1 MSTPTTADPAAHA
14 APVDFRRPSRIG
26 RDAVVALEAT
36 HEAFARRLS
45 TSWSSSSYAAIEV
58 EHIATEQLSIDDF
71 VRSLPVPTA
80 LATIRV
86 PSLGSIVFVQIDLP
100 LALLFVE
107 RLLGGPG
114 DARTGPVARRPTDLE
129 AALITHELLGPAVTA
144 IDEALRELDGEPS
157 TLLTLETSPQPL
169 QLGSPGEL
177 LLLLSYQ
184 VEVRG
189 DLPARGLV
197 TLAYPVA
204 PIVNNLDRLLTG
216 ASSGDDDP
224 ASLAASP
231 LADSVLGATMELAVR
246 FGGQPLDAAA
256 IAALVPGDV
265 LALDHRVDRPAV
277 LVCDEQ
283 PIGTAHVGRRGRRVA
298 AQIVRPPAAS
308 SIASQAAARPLSHH
322 ATDPELLA

>member
-1 MSTPTTADPAAHA
+1 VSTSTTADAAAHA

-80 LATIRV
+80 LATVRV

-114 DARTGPVARRPTDLE
+114 DARTGPVGRRPTDLE

-216 ASSGDDDP
+216 ASSSDDDP
-224 ASLAASP
+224 AALAASP
-231 LADSVLGATMELAVR
+231 LADAVLGATMELAVR
-246 FGGQPLDAAA
+246 FGGQPLDAAS
-256 IAALVPGDV
+256 IAALAPGDI
-265 LALDHRVDRPAV
+265 LSLDHRVDRPAV

-283 PIGTAHVGRRGRRVA
+283 PIGTAHVGRRGRRIA
-298 AQIVRPPAAS
+298 AQIVRPPAGPAL
-308 SIASQAAARPLSHH
+308 AGHAAGSPLSST